1 MERKSIWTMI
11 ILIDNLSVFPQI
23 PEPAHDFAVVAHKT
37 FYLGLIK
44 FLAPG
49 PDLSFSKKTIRGR
62 AFSLEPFRLF
72 FLLNDIKGTEIEGL
86 TWYSNCG
93 HREKRGRIN
102 QLLEVTD
109 EKREEEVHP

>member
-1 MERKSIWTMI
+1 M
-11 ILIDNLSVFPQI
+11 
-23 PEPAHDFAVVAHKT
+23 KT
-37 FYLGLIK
+37 KEAI
-44 FLAPG
+44 
-49 PDLSFSKKTIRGR
+49 T
-62 AFSLEPFRLF
+62 
-72 FLLNDIKGTEIEGL
+72 L

>member
-1 MERKSIWTMI
+1 MNNSASDRQDIAITITHHYRPRLEFSIVST
-11 ILIDNLSVFPQI
+11 
-23 PEPAHDFAVVAHKT
+23 
-37 FYLGLIK
+37 G
-44 FLAPG
+44 
-49 PDLSFSKKTIRGR
+49 
-62 AFSLEPFRLF
+62 
-72 FLLNDIKGTEIEGL
+72 GL